1 MATVRFNKELRA
13 HIINNAELQMRPSI
27 DRANALIPSGS
38 EWGMKAYRIMF
49 GDELSI
55 IEQAPDN
62 WFKHRTE
69 IGLRGLIPTDHRE
82 LALKLPSPVRWPET
96 IVEND
101 FIEPAQ
107 YGYGSVQVKQHPAW
121 DELIAAYKVYRE
133 AHDAAHS
140 RRTTYVRSVEK
151 IINTYSTLAPALK
164 AWAPLWDLLPSWAQ
178 LDHQSVAAPR
188 QRAEKD
194 IEVDFGTLTSISTAA
209 KFGV

>member
-13 HIINNAELQMRPSI
+13 YIINNAELQMRPSI
-27 DRANALIPSGS
+27 DRANALVPSGS
-38 EWGMKAYRIMF
+38 EWGMKAHAIMF
-49 GDELSI
+49 QHEMPL

-82 LALKLPSPVRWPET
+82 LTLKLPSPVRWPEI

-101 FIEPAQ
+101 FIEPVE
-107 YGYGSVQVKQHPAW
+107 YGYGSVRVKPHPAW
-121 DELIAAYKVYRE
+121 DELVAAYKVYRE

-140 RRTTYVRSVEK
+140 RRTTYVKSVEK
-151 IINTYSTLAPALK
+151 IINTYSTLTPALK

-178 LDHQSVAAPR
+178 LDHHSVAAPR
-188 QRAEKD
+188 QREEKD
-194 IEVDFGTLTSISTAA
+194 IEVDFNHLTSISTAV